1 MRVIKFRGKKNSIW
15 YKGNL
20 IQRTLHTGTVYFI
33 ASFETP
39 EIENAVE
46 ESTVGQFTGLKD
58 KNNVEIYEGDILD
71 IGNDYKVYVNWDLL
85 NARFSLY
92 QHTGHKSNVTLDM
105 TTSITYEVVG
115 NIYDNL
121 EVINNDTTKHS
132 DL

>member
-58 KNNVEIYEGDILD
+58 KNNVEIYEGDILAD
-71 IGNDYKVYVNWDLL
+71 SNGNEFVAELWAMSAN
-85 NARFSLY
+85 
-92 QHTGHKSNVTLDM
+92 TLDADVLKNG
-105 TTSITYEVVG
+105 IFKFK
-115 NIYDNL
+115 L
-121 EVINNDTTKHS
+121 K
-132 DL
+132 